1 MARPCG
7 EISMTFPACF
17 TSQSQWDQWN
27 VLRRISAEKVTIC
40 HDCTPEYHDRMILE
54 GKCQKEQFMPE
65 KQSKTKVYP
74 LNKLKKCNQC
84 GTQDQAEF
92 SPKNFWTC
100 RVCANARKQAWKRSV
115 SNVRTH
121 EETIKSAEQQTAP
134 VIHSDSCE
142 QIGRAHV

>member
-1 MARPCG
+1 MC
-7 EISMTFPACF
+7 S
-17 TSQSQWDQWN
+17 SD
-27 VLRRISAEKVTIC
+27 LVTIC

-115 SNVRTH
+115 SNVRTQT
-121 EETIKSAEQQTAP
+121 ETVERSESPLLVDSESACREDSTERPSVLAGIFPYLPQVPLLGYAG
-134 VIHSDSCE
+134 HSN
-142 QIGRAHV
+142 A